1 MTHTLLPHRM
11 VGTQPYS
18 LHTL

>member
-1 MTHTLLPHRM
+1 MTHNIIATQD
-11 VGTQPYS
+11 GTQPYS